1 MGMSYLFLFQKL
13 DSLDFLGGPV
23 VMNPLSCSA
32 GDTSLIPGQGA
43 RSHMPQQR
51 VHMLQPRPGAA
62 K

>member
-13 DSLDFLGGPV
+13 NYLDFLGGPV

-32 GDTSLIPGQGA
+32 GDTSLITGQGA

>member
-1 MGMSYLFLFQKL
+1 MGMSYPFLFQKL
-13 DSLDFLGGPV
+13 NSLDFLGGPV
-23 VMNPLSCSA
+23 VTNLSCSA
-32 GDTSLIPGQGA
+32 GDTSLIPSQGA